1 MFHTEIDITRWVIAS
16 GVLML
21 LLILFAN
28 ALKFYKQKQPQTLIG
43 MKKKRLKVLETLY
56 IDSRNKISIIQLD
69 NTEMVVAISP
79 NGMEMLGSQ
88 EATDVIAS
96 SADTAQIC
104 TKDSLSGIG
113 FLKAFVKG
121 NCPTIKPTEKEA
133 KNATSTKKN
142 KQKAE
147 PSQ

>member
-43 MKKKRLKVLETLY
+43 MKKKRLKVIETLY
-56 IDSRNKISIIQLD
+56 IDSRNKISIVQLD

-88 EATDVIAS
+88 EATDAIATTS
-96 SADTAQIC
+96 DTAQIC

-113 FLKAFVKG
+113 FLKNFIKG
-121 NCPTIKPTEKEA
+121 NCERDNIEQAPQNPTATE
-133 KNATSTKKN
+133 KN
-142 KQKAE
+142 KQKTE
-147 PSQ
+147 PKK